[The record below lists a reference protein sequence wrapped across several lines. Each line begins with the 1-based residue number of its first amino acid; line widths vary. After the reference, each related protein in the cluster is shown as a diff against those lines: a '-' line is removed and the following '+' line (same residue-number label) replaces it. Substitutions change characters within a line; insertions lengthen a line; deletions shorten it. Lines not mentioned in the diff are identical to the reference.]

1 MKNTDN
7 DNKNNNGKKKSRS
20 IKKSR
25 DINVES
31 AYIFNS
37 QLFNN
42 STSKILFLVLGLYLS
57 DKNPN
62 KSTNYSMVLS
72 IVPILYVLFGYNLQY
87 KDVSGY
93 FGIPSLWSPSDGET
107 YGGENDA
114 EYSSGSD
121 FIFQLVFATIAAII
135 SINSFSGPIT
145 DNITRAFVIFIS
157 VAIYCLT
164 ASWSW
169 GGGWLSDAG
178 FLDFAGSSNVFVVGS
193 IISIVFSL
201 LLKPKLGEEPKI
213 MKLTENN
220 ALTNI
225 LITIGMIS
233 FNGGSNLAQGSG
245 ADVNAIS
252 NVSINTVLAGAGS
265 LLLGIFTGNF
275 NSLPGLVA
283 IAAEPLAPSP
293 ILAIVIGVFGSIAY
307 FLGSKLAPIIN
318 IDQSN
323 SIGIFLA
330 GIVGTISILFSNSD
344 ASLHAQLLGTGALTT
359 FVSVVS
365 YILLY
370 FFNYFRNNF

>member
-1 MKNTDN
+1 MKNINNKNDN
-7 DNKNNNGKKKSRS
+7 DKKNSRS

-25 DINVES
+25 APDAET

-72 IVPILYVLFGYNLQY
+72 IVPILYVLFGYNLTY
-87 KDVSGY
+87 SDVNKY
-93 FGIPSLWSPSDGET
+93 FGIPSLWTPNDGET
-107 YGGENDA
+107 YGGESDA
-114 EYSSGSD
+114 TYSSGSD
-121 FIFQLVFATIAAII
+121 FIFQLVFAIVAVTI

-164 ASWSW
+164 TSWSW
-169 GGGWLSDAG
+169 GGGWLSEAG
-178 FLDFAGSSNVFVVGS
+178 FLDFSGSSIVFVVGAV
-193 IISIVFSL
+193 ISIVFSF

-213 MKLTENN
+213 MKLTEKND

-233 FNGGSNLAQGSG
+233 FNGGSQLAKGSG
-245 ADVNAIS
+245 ADATAIS
-252 NVSINTVLAGAGS
+252 NITVNTVLAGASS

-283 IAAEPLAPSP
+283 ISAEPLAPSP
-293 ILAIVIGVFGSIAY
+293 ILAIVVGVLGSIAY

-318 IDQSN
+318 IDEPN

-330 GIVGTISILFSNSD
+330 GIVGTFSVIFSNSD
-344 ASLHAQLLGTGALTT
+344 ASFGAQLYGTGSLTI

-370 FFNYFRNNF
+370 FFNLFRNNF